1 MKREPE
7 AETILQPSLHTISEY
22 VDMVISEAESR
33 DLDVADIRREYDSDP
48 DGEWICSMADEVL
61 SRLHDAGYANM
72 EGDDTL
78 LIMPK
83 GEPLPSDWQ
92 E

>member
-7 AETILQPSLHTISEY
+7 AETVLQSSLHTISEY
-22 VDMVISEAESR
+22 VDMVISEAECR
-33 DLDVADIRREYDSDP
+33 NVDVADIRREYEAYP
-48 DGEWICSMADEVL
+48 DGEWICSMADDCL
-61 SRLHDAGYANM
+61 SRLHDAGYANV
-72 EGDDTL
+72 EGDDVL

-92 E
+92 K